1 MSISLADAHKLI
13 AAAQQA
19 AAKMDVKITVAVVDE
34 GAHLV
39 ALARMDGAN
48 PMSPMIATGKAVGA
62 AMFRRDGAWL
72 LSTANDRAAF
82 WNAVKEMAGRDMV
95 PGPGSLPIKRDGAFI
110 GAIGVSG
117 AAPNEDL
124 ACANAAVESLD

>member
-1 MSISLADAHKLI
+1 MSISLADAQQLI
-13 AAAQQA
+13 AAAQEKA
-19 AAKMDVKITVAVVDE
+19 RSINVTVTVAIVDD

-39 ALARMDGAN
+39 ALSRMDGAN
-48 PMSPMIATGKAVGA
+48 PMSPKIAEGKAVGA

-72 LSTANDRAAF
+72 LSTANDRQAF
-82 WNAVKEMAGRDMV
+82 WAAVKGMAGKDVV
-95 PGPGSLPIKRDGAFI
+95 PGPGSLPITRDGRVV

-124 ACANAAVESLD
+124 ACAEAAVSSLA

>member
-1 MSISLADAHKLI
+1 MSLSLDDANRLI
-13 AAAQQA
+13 AAAQEKA
-19 AAKMDVKITVAVVDE
+19 SSISVKVTVAVVDD

-48 PMSPMIATGKAVGA
+48 PMSPAIAQGKAVGA
-62 AMFRRDGAWL
+62 ALFRRDGAWL
-72 LSTANDRAAF
+72 LSTANDRQAF
-82 WNAVKEMAGRDMV
+82 WNAVKDLDGKDIV
-95 PGPGSLPIKRDGAFI
+95 PGPGSLPITRDGAVI

-124 ACANAAVESLD
+124 ACAEAAVASIG

>member
-1 MSISLADAHKLI
+1 MDLADAEKLI
-13 AAAQQA
+13 AAAQEKA
-19 AAKMDVKITVAVVDE
+19 RSINVKVTVAVADG

-39 ALARMDGAN
+39 ALSRMDGAN
-48 PMSPMIATGKAVGA
+48 PMSPVIATGKAAGA

-72 LSTANDRAAF
+72 LSTANDRPAF
-82 WNAVKEMAGRDMV
+82 WAAVKDMAGRDMV
-95 PGPGSLPIKRDGAFI
+95 PGPGSLPVIKDGAVI

-124 ACANAAVESLD
+124 ACAEAAVSSLA

>member
-1 MSISLADAHKLI
+1 MGMTQADAQKMI
-13 AAAQQA
+13 AGALSTAATINI
-19 AAKMDVKITVAVVDE
+19 KVTVAIVDD

-62 AMFRRDGAWL
+62 AMFRRDGASL
-72 LSTANDRAAF
+72 LSTANDRPAF
-82 WNAVKEMAGRDMV
+82 WNAVKGMAGKDMV
-95 PGPGSLPIKRDGAFI
+95 PGPGSLPVIRDGSVI

-117 AAPNEDL
+117 GQPGEDL
-124 ACANAAVESLD
+124 TCAEAGVASLA

>member
-1 MSISLADAHKLI
+1 MTLADAEKLI
-13 AAAQQA
+13 AAAHEKA
-19 AAKMDVKITVAVVDE
+19 ASINVKVTVAVVDD

-39 ALARMDGAN
+39 ALSRMDGAN
-48 PMSPMIATGKAVGA
+48 PMSPAIAQGKAVGA

-72 LSTANDRAAF
+72 LSTANDRQAF
-82 WNAVKEMAGRDMV
+82 WNAVKGMAGKDMV
-95 PGPGSLPIKRDGAFI
+95 PGPGSLPITRDGVVI

-124 ACANAAVESLD
+124 ACAEAAVSSLG

>member
-1 MSISLADAHKLI
+1 MTLDGAQKLI
-13 AAAQQA
+13 AAAQEKA
-19 AAKMDVKITVAVVDE
+19 MSIGVKVTVAIVDE

-48 PMSPMIATGKAVGA
+48 PMSPAIAQGKAVGA
-62 AMFRRDGAWL
+62 ALFRRDGAWL
-72 LSTANDRAAF
+72 LSTANDRQAF
-82 WNAVKEMAGRDMV
+82 WNAVKDMAGKDIV
-95 PGPGSLPIKRDGAFI
+95 PGPGSLPITRDGAVI

-124 ACANAAVESLD
+124 ACAEAAVSSIG

>member
-1 MSISLADAHKLI
+1 MDLADAEKLI
-13 AAAQQA
+13 AAAQEKA
-19 AAKMDVKITVAVVDE
+19 RSINVNVTVAIVDE
-34 GAHLV
+34 GGHLV

-48 PMSPMIATGKAVGA
+48 AMSPMIATGKAVGA

-72 LSTANDRAAF
+72 LSTANDRPAF
-82 WNAVKEMAGRDMV
+82 WNAVKDMPGRDMV
-95 PGPGSLPIKRDGAFI
+95 PGPGSLPVKKGDRVI

-124 ACANAAVESLD
+124 ACAEAAVSSLA

>member
-1 MSISLADAHKLI
+1 MSLSLADEQQLI
-13 AAAQQA
+13 AAAQEKA
-19 AAKMDVKITVAVVDE
+19 ASINVKVAVAIVDE

-39 ALARMDGAN
+39 ALSRMDGAN
-48 PMSPMIATGKAVGA
+48 PMSPAIAQGKAVGA

-72 LSTANDRAAF
+72 LSTANDRQAF
-82 WNAVKEMAGRDMV
+82 WAAVKGMAGKDIV
-95 PGPGSLPIKRDGAFI
+95 PGPGSLPITRDGKVV

-124 ACANAAVESLD
+124 ACAEAAVSSMA

>member
-1 MSISLADAHKLI
+1 MTLDDAHKLI
-13 AAAQQA
+13 AAAQQKA
-19 AAKMDVKITVAVVDE
+19 ASINVKVTVAVVDE

-48 PMSPMIATGKAVGA
+48 PMSPAIAEGKAVGA

-72 LSTANDRAAF
+72 LSTANDRQAF
-82 WNAVKEMAGRDMV
+82 WAAVKGMAGKDIV
-95 PGPGSLPIKRDGAFI
+95 PGPGSLPITRDGKVI

-124 ACANAAVESLD
+124 ACAEAAVASIG

>member
-1 MSISLADAHKLI
+1 MTLEDAHSLV
-13 AAAQQA
+13 AAAQEKA
-19 AAKMDVKITVAVVDE
+19 ASINVKVTVAVVDE

-48 PMSPMIATGKAVGA
+48 PMSPAIAEGKAVGA

-72 LSTANDRAAF
+72 LSTANDRQAF
-82 WNAVKEMAGRDMV
+82 WAAVKGMAGKDIV
-95 PGPGSLPIKRDGAFI
+95 PGPGSLPISRDGKVI

-124 ACANAAVESLD
+124 ACAEAAVASLG

>member
-1 MSISLADAHKLI
+1 MSMTLDDAHKLI
-13 AAAQQA
+13 AAAQQKA
-19 AAKMDVKITVAVVDE
+19 ASINVKVTVAVVDE

-48 PMSPMIATGKAVGA
+48 PMSPAIAEGKAVGA

-72 LSTANDRAAF
+72 LSTANDRQAF
-82 WNAVKEMAGRDMV
+82 WAAVKGMAGKDIV
-95 PGPGSLPIKRDGAFI
+95 PGPGSLPITRDGKVI

-124 ACANAAVESLD
+124 ACAEAAVASIG

>member
-1 MSISLADAHKLI
+1 MDLADAEKLI
-13 AAAQQA
+13 AAAQEKA
-19 AAKMDVKITVAVVDE
+19 RSINVKVTVAVVDD

-72 LSTANDRAAF
+72 LSAANDRPAF
-82 WNAVKEMAGRDMV
+82 WGAVKGMAGRDMV
-95 PGPGSLPIKRDGAFI
+95 PGPGSLPITRNGAVI

-124 ACANAAVESLD
+124 ACAEAAISSLS

>member
-1 MSISLADAHKLI
+1 MPMTLADAHTLI
-13 AAAQQA
+13 AAAQKRA
-19 AAKMDVKITVAVVDE
+19 GELGAKVTVAIVDE

-82 WNAVKEMAGRDMV
+82 WAAVKEMAGKDMV
-95 PGPGSLPIKRDGAFI
+95 PGPGSLPIVRDGVVV
-110 GAIGVSG
+110 GAIGISG
-117 AAPNEDL
+117 AMPNEDL
-124 ACANAAVESLD
+124 ACAEAGIASLA

>member
-1 MSISLADAHKLI
+1 MTIADAEKLI
-13 AAAQQA
+13 AAAQRKA
-19 AAKMDVKITVAVVDE
+19 ADINVKVTVAVVDA

-39 ALARMDGAN
+39 ALSRMDGAN
-48 PMSPMIATGKAVGA
+48 PMSPVIATGKAVGA

-82 WNAVKEMAGRDMV
+82 WNSVKGMAGKDMV
-95 PGPGSLPIKRDGAFI
+95 PGPGSLPITRDGAVI

-124 ACANAAVESLD
+124 ACAEAAAASLG